1 MDDRITE
8 AGSDLAD
15 VSRAH
20 GTPPWLPSVAHL
32 NQTLG
37 AMRLL
42 EGNDAR
48 LLTDFDDQ
56 FAAMVAASN
65 AAQRYLP
72 VEYYALCHDA
82 TTAPFFAALGAAV
95 QRGVTVRVLLDHLG
109 SRPYP
114 SYRRTRRELDRL
126 GVQWHLTLPVQ
137 PHRGRYQ
144 RPDLRNHRKLLDADG
159 ELAYVGSLN
168 LIDHSYDKPANA
180 RRGLVWKDLVVEVRG
195 PVVHEVDAVFTT
207 DWYSETE

>member
-15 VSRAH
+15 VRRAH

-56 FAAMVAASN
+56 FAAMVAAAN
-65 AAQRYLP
+65 AAQRYLY
-72 VEYYALCHDA
+72 VEYYDLCHDA

-95 QRGVTVRVLLDHLG
+95 QRGVTVRVLLTIWG
-109 SRPYP
+109 
-114 SYRRTRRELDRL
+114 
-126 GVQWHLTLPVQ
+126 
-137 PHRGRYQ
+137 
-144 RPDLRNHRKLLDADG
+144 
-159 ELAYVGSLN
+159 
-168 LIDHSYDKPANA
+168 
-180 RRGLVWKDLVVEVRG
+180 RG
-195 PVVHEVDAVFTT
+195 PTRATVEPAGSSTGSVCNGPSRFPFSRTAAATSGPTCATT
-207 DWYSETE
+207 ASCWSPTATSHTWDPST